1 MKKFGIEVKNVIAS
15 MTEEIRVIFDD
26 GEASGESGDFAY
38 PIIADGPVREVD
50 GKLRIEIKDTPLIP
64 KFH

>member
-1 MKKFGIEVKNVIAS
+1 MKKFGLEVKNAIAS

-38 PIIADGPVREVD
+38 PIIEDGPVREVD
-50 GKLRIEIKDTPLIP
+50 GKLRVEIKRI
-64 KFH
+64 

>member
-1 MKKFGIEVKNVIAS
+1 MKKFGLEVKNAIAS

-38 PIIADGPVREVD
+38 PIIEDGPVREVD
-50 GKLRIEIKDTPLIP
+50 AKLRVEIKRI
-64 KFH
+64 

>member
-1 MKKFGIEVKNVIAS
+1 MKKFGIEVKNAIAS

-38 PIIADGPVREVD
+38 PINEDGPVREDV
-50 GKLRIEIKDTPLIP
+50 GKLRIEIKRI
-64 KFH
+64 

>member
-1 MKKFGIEVKNVIAS
+1 MKKFGLEVKNAIAS

-38 PIIADGPVREVD
+38 PIIEDGPVREVD
-50 GKLRIEIKDTPLIP
+50 GKLRIEIKRI
-64 KFH
+64 

>member
-1 MKKFGIEVKNVIAS
+1 MKKFGIEVKNAIAS

-38 PIIADGPVREVD
+38 PIIEDGPVREVD
-50 GKLRIEIKDTPLIP
+50 GKLRVEIKRI
-64 KFH
+64 